1 MSTERAP
8 LVPPAKRGTAAV
20 EKNRATT
27 ASPEASA
34 ANVASLER
42 YGEKRDFART
52 PEPAPERRKRD
63 EPALTFV
70 IQKHSATRLHY
81 DLRLEFDGVLKS
93 WAVPKGPSLNPEDKR
108 LAMLVEDHPL
118 DYASFEG
125 VIPKGE
131 YGAGQVVVW
140 DRGTYAPDEDD
151 EPPADRASAEEQM
164 RRGLE
169 KGKISV
175 FLRGHKLKGSWALV
189 KIARGKN
196 EWLLIKHKD
205 EYAERRDVTADD
217 KSVITGL
224 TIEDLK
230 AGRQPDRTR
239 QRVAAASHPRE
250 LSRAREAPFPKSMA
264 PMLPTLTD
272 GAFDHPDWLFEPKLD
287 GVRAIAL
294 VNDGKVKLLSRRGL
308 DSTHQFPLLA
318 EEIARQPERQVVFDG
333 EIVAFDDA
341 GRPSFQVIQGRL
353 NLTRK
358 EDIRRMEAAIPV
370 VYYVFDLLYQDGHDL
385 TAVPLEERKALL
397 ENVLL
402 PTENV
407 RLVEA
412 FTEDGKTAFE
422 AAVSVGLEGVLAK
435 RRDSLYEAGRRSHS
449 WLKVKNTLSDD
460 FVIGGYTAGQGAR
473 ARTFGALLL
482 GSYEPDGSLRYVANV
497 GTGFDDRL
505 LADLKRRLDEMR
517 TDERPFA
524 EEPPIKQRMTWVRPE
539 LVAEV
544 KFAERTHDARLRAPV
559 FMTLREDKAASQA
572 MQAEVLPAPGGNSA
586 RRDSEVQA
594 SGSDLEQVLDQ
605 LQHAGEKATLQVQGQ
620 KIPVTNLDKVFWPPF
635 EERPALTKRDFLLY
649 LTRVAPHF
657 LRHLKDRPLSLIRFP
672 DGIHGERFFQK
683 HWEHKLPDFVQTIN
697 IYSEHNDADGEYML
711 CNNLPTLVWMGQV
724 AALELHTW
732 YSRISAEPDGHH
744 LSSDFTGSIESLDDS
759 LLNHPDFIV
768 FDLDPYIFS
777 GKEAKGAEPELNRA
791 AFMKTC
797 EVAQW
802 LKETLDALSLS
813 AFVKTSGRTGL
824 HIYVPV
830 LRQLD
835 YDAIRL
841 ASETIGRFV
850 LAQHPNDVT
859 MDWAT
864 VKRTGKV
871 FLDHN
876 QNVRGKTLAS
886 IYSPRVAPEATVSMP
901 LRWEELGKIYPTELT
916 MTNAPERLERVG
928 DLWAGILDAKHDLHA
943 LLELVQ

>member
-1 MSTERAP
+1 LPPSKRSTATVDEPRA
-8 LVPPAKRGTAAV
+8 RTAA
-20 EKNRATT
+20 
-27 ASPEASA
+27 PEAPA

-42 YGEKRDFART
+42 YEQKRDFQKT
-52 PEPAPERRKRD
+52 PEPGPERRHSS
-63 EPALTFV
+63 ETALSFV

-93 WAVPKGPSLNPEDKR
+93 WAVPKGPSLNPDDKR
-108 LAMLVEDHPL
+108 LAMLVEDHPM

-125 VIPKGE
+125 IIPKGE
-131 YGAGQVVVW
+131 YGAGQVIVW
-140 DRGTYAPDEDD
+140 DRGTYWPDEGD
-151 EPPADRASAEEQM
+151 EPPKDRAEAEEQM

-175 FLRGHKLKGSWALV
+175 FLRGQKLNGSWALV

-205 EYAERRDVTADD
+205 EYADRNRDVTAEDQ
-217 KSVITGL
+217 SVVNGL

-230 AGRQPDRTR
+230 AGRRADPTKQTL
-239 QRVAAASHPRE
+239 AAATHPSE
-250 LSRAREAPFPKSMA
+250 LPKAREAPFPKSVS
-264 PMLPTLTD
+264 PMLPSLTD
-272 GAFDHPDWLFEPKLD
+272 RAFDNPNWLFEPKLD

-294 VNDGKVKLLSRRGL
+294 INDGRVKLLSRRGL

-318 EEIARQPERQVVFDG
+318 DEIARQPERQLVLDG

-358 EDIRRMEAAIPV
+358 EDIKRMEAAIPV
-370 VYYVFDLLYQDGHDL
+370 VYYVFDVLYAGGHDL
-385 TAVPLEERKALL
+385 MAVSLVERKALL
-397 ENVLL
+397 ERLL
-402 PTENV
+402 VPSENV

-412 FTEDGKTAFE
+412 FDEDGITAYD
-422 AAVSVGLEGVLAK
+422 AAVSIGLEGVLAK
-435 RRDSLYEAGRRSHS
+435 RRDSQYEAGRRSHS

-473 ARTFGALLL
+473 ARTFGALLI
-482 GSYEPDGSLRYVANV
+482 GAYGDDGKLHYVTNV
-497 GTGFDDRL
+497 GTGFDDKL
-505 LADLKRRLDEMR
+505 LADLKRRLDEIR

-524 EEPPIKQRMTWVRPE
+524 ELPPVRQPMTWVRPE

-544 KFAERTHDARLRAPV
+544 KFAERTHDGHLRAPV
-559 FMTLREDKAASQA
+559 FLRLREDKAPAQA
-572 MQAEVLPAPGGNSA
+572 VEAEVLPAPDGDGASPSSSMDSA
-586 RRDSEVQA
+586 PK
-594 SGSDLEQVLDQ
+594 SDLEEILGQ
-605 LQHAGEKATLQVQGQ
+605 LEHIGQKGTLQVQGE
-620 KIPVTNLDKVFWPPF
+620 KIPLTNLDKELWPAF
-635 EERPALTKRDFLLY
+635 EGRRALTKRDFLIY

-672 DGIHGERFFQK
+672 NGIEGQRWFQK
-683 HWEHKLPDFVQTIN
+683 HWEHAIPEFVQTIG
-697 IYSEHNDADGEYML
+697 IYSEHNDADGDYMM
-711 CNNLPTLVWMGQV
+711 CNNLPTLLWLGQN

-732 YSRISAEPDGHH
+732 YSRISPEPDGHH
-744 LSSDFTGSIESLDDS
+744 LTSNFAGSIESLDDS
-759 LLNHPDFIV
+759 LLNYPDFIV
-768 FDLDPYIFS
+768 FDLDPYIYS

-791 AFMKTC
+791 AFLKTC
-797 EVAQW
+797 EVAGW
-802 LKETLDALSLS
+802 LKKTLDGLSLS

-830 LRQLD
+830 LRQFD
-835 YDAIRL
+835 YDQIRST
-841 ASETIGRFV
+841 SETIGRFV
-850 LAQHPNDVT
+850 LAQHPDDVT

-901 LRWEELGKIYPTELT
+901 LRWEELGKVYPTELT
-916 MTNAPERLERVG
+916 MLTAPDRLDDVG
-928 DLWAGILDAKHDLHA
+928 DLWANILEAKHDLKA
-943 LLELVQ
+943 LLQLVG